1 MIEFVRAICEY
12 KRRRNIVPVLATELE
27 LKQELSRRG
36 VKWTPKSFS
45 QELERLE
52 ANAEIKKH
60 RLLRYNGY
68 SYENIS
74 EDKREEDTGD
84 ARHTEHRGCD
94 SGSLHRGMD

>member
-1 MIEFVRAICEY
+1 MIEFIRAICED

-36 VKWTPKSFS
+36 VRWTAKSFS
-45 QELERLE
+45 QALERLE

-68 SYENIS
+68 SYEDIS

-84 ARHTEHRGCD
+84 ARHT
-94 SGSLHRGMD
+94 

>member
-1 MIEFVRAICEY
+1 MIEFIRAICEE

-27 LKQELSRRG
+27 IKQELSRRG
-36 VKWTPKSFS
+36 VRWTAQSFS
-45 QELERLE
+45 QALERLE

-68 SYENIS
+68 SYEDIS

-84 ARHTEHRGCD
+84 ARHT
-94 SGSLHRGMD
+94 